1 MRKKLE
7 IFISKKKLHHASA
20 IADLLCKDQMYRE
33 SNVDKMTNT
42 HMHHSEIAD

>member
-1 MRKKLE
+1 MRKK
-7 IFISKKKLHHASA
+7 IRNFHFKKKLHHACA
-20 IADLLCKDQMYRE
+20 IADLLCKDQMCRE